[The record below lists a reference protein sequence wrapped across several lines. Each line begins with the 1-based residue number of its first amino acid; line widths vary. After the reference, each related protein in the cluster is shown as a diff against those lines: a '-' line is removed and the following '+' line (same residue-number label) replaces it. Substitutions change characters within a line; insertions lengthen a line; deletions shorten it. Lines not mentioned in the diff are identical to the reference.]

1 VDTVK
6 YKVTNTC
13 GVATATKVVRVT
25 TIVVTI
31 SGPAVVCVGSS
42 ASLSNTLSGGTWSTS
57 SSAIVSVGAAT
68 GTITGVAAG
77 TATIT
82 YAVGSLRA
90 YYTVTVQAAGVASI
104 TVGTSTLCAGAS
116 TTFTNATTGGT
127 WSAVLGRVTVS
138 ATGVVTG
145 VTPGADT
152 VRYTVVN
159 ACGTYSTFRT
169 VTVTGPTLPLA
180 IGGSGA
186 AICPGATRVN
196 SNTTVGGV
204 WSLSRTGIATLSATS
219 GASVTVTGLAGGV
232 DTLKYTITNAC
243 GLQGVSRSVVTVNPA
258 PNAGTISGPSSVVI
272 GSSITLTNTGASG
285 AGTWSNAFT
294 TISSVSTAGVVRGRA
309 AGLDTIRYR
318 VSNSCGVAYARYL
331 VTVMAARGVNS
342 EEVTV
347 NPTVTV
353 FPNPSN
359 GIITVTANEAITK
372 VFVADLSGKM
382 ITEVT
387 ANDTKVEVDLSA
399 YAPGAYVLRI
409 ATVNGVQMVKVV
421 KE

>member
-1 VDTVK
+1 VLAS
-6 YKVTNTC
+6 
-13 GVATATKVVRVT
+13 GV
-25 TIVVTI
+25 
-31 SGPAVVCVGSS
+31 G
-42 ASLSNTLSGGTWSTS
+42 
-57 SSAIVSVGAAT
+57 
-68 GTITGVAAG
+68 
-77 TATIT
+77 
-82 YAVGSLRA
+82 
-90 YYTVTVQAAGVASI
+90 SI
-104 TVGTSTLCAGAS
+104 TVGTSTLCPGAS
-116 TTFTNATTGGT
+116 TTFANTTAGGT
-127 WSAVLGRVTVS
+127 WSAVTGNATVS
-138 ATGVVTG
+138 ATGIVTAIASG
-145 VTPGADT
+145 VDT
-152 VRYTVVN
+152 ISYTLTN
-159 ACGTYSTFRT
+159 ACGTFVASRV
-169 VTVTGPTLPLA
+169 VTVTGPSQPLD

-186 AICPGATRVN
+186 AICPGATRTN
-196 SNTTVGGV
+196 SCGPTGGI
-204 WSLSRTGIATLSATS
+204 WSLAGSGIATLSTTTGAT
-219 GASVTVTGLAGGV
+219 VTVTALAGGV
-232 DTLKYTITNAC
+232 DTLLYTITNSC
-243 GLQGVSRSVVTVNPA
+243 GLQGTSRSVVTVNPA

-285 AGTWSNAFT
+285 AGAWSNAFT
-294 TISSVSTAGVVRGRA
+294 TISTVSSAGVVRGRA

-318 VSNSCGVAYARYL
+318 VSNSCGVAFTRYL

-372 VFVADLSGKM
+372 VFVADLSGKL

-409 ATVNGVQMVKVV
+409 ATASGVQMVKVV